1 MMIARTQSGCLAS
14 TTVMVVP
21 CSARRSSSP
30 VRRASSV
37 AVTVSSLL
45 LVIVPARHGSHGV
58 CSLIIFIMHEI
69 HNMRK
74 IGNMS
79 SR

>member
-30 VRRASSV
+30 VRLASSV
-37 AVTVSSLL
+37 AVTVSSFL
-45 LVIVPARHGSHGV
+45 LVIVPARHAVRMV
-58 CSLIIFIMHEI
+58 CIIFIMHEI
-69 HNMRK
+69 HNMCK

-79 SR
+79 SP